1 MLNISWF
8 PPTQIHLK
16 IGFTGLQKGFEMLIS
31 QELRFVMIIYSNKLR
46 LTVLK
51 RAVN

>member
-8 PPTQIHLK
+8 PPQIHLK